1 MNTTV
6 VGTSQAAAHVAG
18 LAAYLLSTSKD
29 LTPATVGEA
38 ITILAVLDLPVVSR
52 TCWRSTTRRPA
63 DHLPTE
69 GTPIVGSADYAAA
82 FALVAQQRLQTPTTT
97 DDLATDLASQDLAD
111 RIAHFAGAGLLDTD
125 NPRLAADHFSALT
138 VLLAYERQPI
148 PATANPEKV
157 RQTMADGAHAF
168 IRAYATRWERAPYP
182 REDGVGNALGG
193 TPLLDVSEPG
203 LFSYGCGEAACVLI
217 VTADSAIPGSIP
229 GSTLPPPRR
238 RGHRARLDR
247 STQIGESAPRI
258 AGREEAGQL
267 RDRLGRGRQIFTRAL
282 KGRAWR

>member
-18 LAAYLLSTSKD
+18 LAAYLLTTSKD
-29 LTPATVGEA
+29 LTPATVEEA
-38 ITILAVLDLPVVSR
+38 ITILAVPDRLLDLPVGSR
-52 TCWRSTTRRPA
+52 TRWASTTRRPA

-148 PATANPEKV
+148 PATADPEKV

-168 IRAYATRWERAPYP
+168 IRAYATR
-182 REDGVGNALGG
+182 
-193 TPLLDVSEPG
+193 
-203 LFSYGCGEAACVLI
+203 
-217 VTADSAIPGSIP
+217 
-229 GSTLPPPRR
+229 
-238 RGHRARLDR
+238 
-247 STQIGESAPRI
+247 
-258 AGREEAGQL
+258 
-267 RDRLGRGRQIFTRAL
+267 
-282 KGRAWR
+282 

>member
-1 MNTTV
+1 MNTTA

-38 ITILAVLDLPVVSR
+38 ITILAVPDRLLDLPVGSR

-63 DHLPTE
+63 DHLRTE
-69 GTPIVGSADYAAA
+69 GTSIVGSADYAAA

-97 DDLATDLASQDLAD
+97 DDLATDAASQDLAD

-148 PATANPEKV
+148 PATASS
-157 RQTMADGAHAF
+157 GAHMSF
-168 IRAYATRWERAPYP
+168 DGWISSRPGGVCLTRPMIRER
-182 REDGVGNALGG
+182 
-193 TPLLDVSEPG
+193 
-203 LFSYGCGEAACVLI
+203 
-217 VTADSAIPGSIP
+217 SASVILCLRPC
-229 GSTLPPPRR
+229 PPRSSR
-238 RGHRARLDR
+238 QARSIALSRLATEIPAAILVRTVGIHTDVAVAWQR
-247 STQIGESAPRI
+247 LSAGDWTNYVAQVSQRINQPHQHGEGDHAPR
-258 AGREEAGQL
+258 
-267 RDRLGRGRQIFTRAL
+267 
-282 KGRAWR
+282 